1 MYPILCKI
9 GPFTLYSYGVGFAM
23 AYATGTFI
31 AARRAKKSGY
41 DPGDVIDLSVVMF
54 VSGLVIARLMTLFE
68 NPGYYLAHPLKIFNV
83 FEGGLVF
90 YGALIGSVGSVFVF
104 SHLKKLSG
112 WRMLDFIAPGILF
125 GHMWGRLG
133 CFFGGCC
140 YGVETDMWSGVV
152 FGGGAGDVSR
162 HPAQLYE
169 SIGNFVCF
177 ILLLH
182 IEKRYKRFQGFTFC
196 VYLILYGILR
206 FMIEFVRGDERGAFL
221 FGALSISQCISLVG
235 ITCALIIILV
245 TLTRKNTL
253 SRRKKAKEVSS
264 DVVQSGSRRSKRNST
279 DI

>member
-23 AYATGTFI
+23 AYATGTYI

-41 DPGDVIDLSVVMF
+41 DPGDIIDLSVVMF

-68 NPGYYLAHPLKIFNV
+68 SPGYYLAHPLKIFNV

-90 YGALIGSVGSVFVF
+90 YGAVIGSVGSIFVF
-104 SHLKKLSG
+104 SYFKKLSAG
-112 WRMLDFIAPGILF
+112 NLLDFIAPGILF

-152 FGGGAGDVSR
+152 FGGAAGDVPR

-177 ILLLH
+177 VLLLH
-182 IEKRYKRFQGFTFC
+182 IEKRWKRFRGFTFC

-235 ITCALIIILV
+235 IACALTIILV
-245 TLTRKNTL
+245 THSRK
-253 SRRKKAKEVSS
+253 KKAKLKKTKEASS
-264 DVVQSGSRRSKRNST
+264 DVVQSGSRRPKRNST
-279 DI
+279 DT